1 MTGVQTCALPIYLMV
16 SARPYVCSYF
26 LVLVA
31 EFCLSN
37 YTSAE
42 EACGW
47 TVKREAELR
56 DAEREGVR
64 QEKRG
69 EWRLM

>member
-1 MTGVQTCALPIYLMV
+1 MSLHLMV
-16 SARPYVCSYF
+16 SARPHVCSYF
-26 LVLVA
+26 QVHVA
-31 EFCLSN
+31 GFSLSN
-37 YTSAE
+37 YISAE
-42 EACGW
+42 EACDW
-47 TVKREAELR
+47 TGKREAELR